1 MFIFLFLMNDFCAKN
16 YLSMSN
22 KKASTQVDAF
32 YIYVK

>member
-1 MFIFLFLMNDFCAKN
+1 MNDFCAKN